1 MKRLLGIL
9 YGCVLVMLCLQAGAI
24 AANTNATCVYGVN
37 SNGVLEG
44 RLHGGFDNSAI
55 YWVAQEMGL
64 VGPNGE
70 FPHADPN
77 DPNRLV
83 YTNNNGSVVQVGT
96 IHGPPGDRYWVTNN
110 KDRLYDLAGWDGP
123 KHAWESVWAGNANQ
137 QGKLILVAHG
147 TPGYGQ
153 PGDEVPLENVN
164 VTGIILGGAPYGGF
178 QNDDGT
184 NDNGTGLSIECG
196 SQFGPFP
203 LKPRPNANITVFLNS
218 CLSAF
223 DPPGDDRKSVID
235 TMETV
240 EGVNSASGYTGYTH
254 KKMAIAANGNAAAM
268 PLAYKAMAKKALQ
281 LGYKYPKIT
290 PPGQPVEYEGH
301 PGMMANQLKAKD
313 VRNILQQAVDDA
325 GVTGL
330 TITLRVTKDPQD
342 DDDEQAFNWDYYL
355 PPFVMYP
362 GSESRAIY
370 HPGADNIPV
379 LVTLDATQA
388 TGCEA
393 FEFGPVGLLSNLP
406 PGLMTIATPM
416 SLRAFNQN
424 FTLPVEM
431 TFQVPPGSVLTGIA
445 DVTDGGWEMTT
456 PTFKPEGLSTWTTSG
471 RSVVPVAV
479 DTSCPSDLN
488 DTGST
493 DVDDLLMLLAVY
505 GNGLPEAI
513 LLGDLDGDFMVGVN
527 DLLVLLDGWGV
538 CYWPEEAGAC
548 CTEST
553 CWLTM
558 PDLCTDAAGDWQGE
572 GSRCESADCTYG
584 EQDGACCYVDGD
596 GSIKCLITLVTECQT
611 FGRPYLGLE
620 CDKVDCPDSFGACCI
635 QEGTTWTCINGRTPQ
650 ECTQAGGEYQGHD
663 TWCEDDPCPVN
674 TSCCLDGNMLR

>member
-9 YGCVLVMLCLQAGAI
+9 YGCVFTMLCLQAGAI

-37 SNGVLEG
+37 SNGDLEG
-44 RLHGGFDNSAI
+44 TLNGGFDNSAI

-77 DPNRLV
+77 DPSRLV

-96 IHGPPGDRYWVTNN
+96 VHGASGYRYWVNNN
-110 KDRLYDLAGWDGP
+110 KDRLYDLSGWDGP

-137 QGKLILVAHG
+137 QGKFILAVHG
-147 TPGYGQ
+147 TPGFGQ
-153 PGDEVPLENVN
+153 PGVEIPLDNVN
-164 VTGIILGGAPYGGF
+164 VTGIIIGGAPFGGF

-184 NDNGTGLSIECG
+184 NDNGTGLSIECP

-223 DPPGDDRKSVID
+223 DPPGDDRKSVTD

-240 EGVNSASGYTGYTH
+240 EGVDSASGYVGYT
-254 KKMAIAANGNAAAM
+254 KKYMTFDLIGGSDADKD
-268 PLAYKAMAKKALQ
+268 LAFEALKQKALQ
-281 LGYKYPKIT
+281 DGYKIRTNT
-290 PPGQPVEYEGH
+290 PAGQPVEYEGH
-301 PGMMANQLKAKD
+301 PALMANQLKAKD
-313 VRNILQQAVDDA
+313 SRNILQEAVNNA
-325 GVTGL
+325 NVTGVTV
-330 TITLRVTKDPQD
+330 TLRVTKDSQD
-342 DDDEQAFNWDYYL
+342 DDDEEQARNWDYYL

-370 HPGADNIPV
+370 HPGANNIPV

-393 FEFGPVGLLSNLP
+393 FEFGPVGLLSDVP
-406 PGLMTIATPM
+406 PGLMTVATPM

-424 FTLPVEM
+424 FTLPAEM
-431 TFQVPPGSVLTGIA
+431 IFQVPPGSVLTGMA
-445 DVTDGGWEMTT
+445 DVTDGGWEMVP

-471 RSVVPVAV
+471 STVVPVAI
-479 DTSCPSDLN
+479 DTNCPSDLN

-527 DLLVLLDGWGV
+527 DLLVLLDGWGA

-548 CTEST
+548 CTE
-553 CWLTM
+553 
-558 PDLCTDAAGDWQGE
+558 
-572 GSRCESADCTYG
+572 
-584 EQDGACCYVDGD
+584 
-596 GSIKCLITLVTECQT
+596 
-611 FGRPYLGLE
+611 
-620 CDKVDCPDSFGACCI
+620 
-635 QEGTTWTCINGRTPQ
+635 
-650 ECTQAGGEYQGHD
+650 
-663 TWCEDDPCPVN
+663 
-674 TSCCLDGNMLR
+674 